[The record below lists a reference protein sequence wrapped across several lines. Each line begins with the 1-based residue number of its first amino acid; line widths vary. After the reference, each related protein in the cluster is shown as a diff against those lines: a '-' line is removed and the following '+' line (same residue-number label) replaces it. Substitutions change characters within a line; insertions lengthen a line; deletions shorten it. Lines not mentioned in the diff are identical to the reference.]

1 MIERLASRHVVLMGI
16 GHTNAHVLRMWRMN
30 RPPDTDLTCLS
41 NYAFATYSGMLP
53 ARLAG
58 QVSPAQMEI
67 NLPALCG
74 ASGARLVTDAVT
86 GIDHA
91 AREIQFAS
99 RPAIP
104 FDVLS
109 IGIGSVATMNEIEG
123 QTDGLVPIKP
133 MQSFVQRLKEA
144 VSRVQQRQSDGPL
157 SIVVVGS
164 GVAGVEIVSCLPGF
178 LSPLQIDTY
187 QLTMVTRSERVISE
201 VEERTRQTILKT
213 WQKRNVKVV
222 TGHAVRRL
230 SEAAIELD
238 NGNVVDA
245 DVVIWATG
253 AAPPPILAKLGLDL
267 DERGFVATG
276 HHLESTNRRHVFA
289 VGDTGTITGESL
301 PKAGVYAVR
310 QGPILWD
317 NIRLALDGR
326 ELKAYSPQHDFL
338 KLINLGDGRAVG
350 QWKGVSF
357 AGRWAMRLKHR
368 IDLRFMDKFTVTPMV
383 SGSAEDETEMQCR
396 GCGCKLGAAS
406 LRDALALSAEVEAED
421 AVPIG
426 GEVGRGDLIASTD
439 FFSAPLRDAYTVG
452 RIAALH
458 SASDI
463 VASGARVTEAL
474 ANLVIPDGD
483 PRAQQRFVADL
494 LAGAKSEFS
503 AWNAPIVGGHTIV
516 GPRTEIGFTVIGQRI
531 GPTLLRKANMNVG
544 DQLLLT
550 KPLGIGVLL
559 AAEMRNLCPA
569 RAYERLLE
577 AMLLPQ
583 HKIVEIAIELG
594 AKAATDV
601 TGFGLVGHL
610 IEMADASDVTA
621 EVKLGQVKIL
631 PSSVEL
637 AAAGIESSLLSDNL
651 AAEQFVEAEGRIR
664 DQSEFKLLFDPQ
676 TCGGLLLAM
685 NDQQVEPFQQR
696 LSQAG
701 IEAAIHVG
709 EVKSRQKKSVCIR

>member
-30 RPPDTDLTCLS
+30 APPDSDLTCLS
-41 NYAFATYSGMLP
+41 NYSYATYSGMLP

-74 ASGARLVTDAVT
+74 ASGARLITDPVT

-99 RPAIP
+99 RPAVP

-109 IGIGSVATMNEIEG
+109 IGIGSVASMNTIEG
-123 QTDGLVPIKP
+123 KSDSLVPIKP
-133 MQSFVQRLKEA
+133 MQSFVQRVNAA
-144 VSRVQQRQSDGPL
+144 VVRGQQRRSAGPL
-157 SIVVVGS
+157 SIVVIGS
-164 GVAGVEIVSCLPGF
+164 GVAGVEITSCLPGF
-178 LSPLQIDTY
+178 LAPLQVGEY
-187 QLTMVTRSERVISE
+187 QLTVVTRSEQIVSD
-201 VEERTRQTILKT
+201 VQDRTRQEILKT
-213 WQKRNVKVV
+213 WQKRKVQVV
-222 TGHAVRRL
+222 TGCAVKRL
-230 SEAAIELD
+230 RETVIELD
-238 NGNVVDA
+238 NGDTLDA
-245 DVVIWATG
+245 DVVVWATG
-253 AAPPPILAKLGLDL
+253 AAPPPLLANLGLDL
-267 DERGFVATG
+267 DERGFLATN
-276 HHLESTNRRHVFA
+276 HHLESTNRRNVFA
-289 VGDTGTITGESL
+289 VGDTGTIQGEAL

-310 QGPILWD
+310 QGPVLWD
-317 NIRLALDGR
+317 NIRLALDDR
-326 ELKAYSPQHDFL
+326 KLKTYTPQHGFL

-357 AGRWAMRLKHR
+357 AGRWVMRLKNR
-368 IDLRFMDKFTVTPMV
+368 IDLGFMEKFMVTPMA
-383 SGSAEDETEMQCR
+383 SGSGDDGNEMQCR

-426 GEVGRGDLIASTD
+426 GDIGSGELIASTD
-439 FFSAPLRDAYTVG
+439 FFSAPLSDAFTVG

-474 ANLVIPDGD
+474 ANLVIPAGH

-516 GPRTEIGFTVIGQRI
+516 GPRTEVGFTVIGQRI
-531 GPTLLRKANMNVG
+531 GAELLRKSNMVVG

-569 RAYERLLE
+569 RAYEQLLE

-583 HKIVEIAIELG
+583 HKIAEIAIELG
-594 AKAATDV
+594 TRAATDV
-601 TGFGLVGHL
+601 TGFGLIGHL
-610 IEMADASDVTA
+610 IEMADASLVTA
-621 EVKLGQVKIL
+621 EVKLDQVEFL

-637 AAAGIESSLLSDNL
+637 AAAGIESSLLPDNL
-651 AAEQFVEAEGRIR
+651 AAEQFVETEGAIR
-664 DQSEFKLLFDPQ
+664 DRAEFRLLFDPQ

-685 NDQQVEPFQQR
+685 NEQQVEPFQQR
-696 LSQAG
+696 LKEAG
-701 IEAAIHVG
+701 IESAAHIG
-709 EVKSRQKKSVCIR
+709 EVTPRRKKSVWVR